1 VTTLRRPRA
10 RRARPLAG
18 APRRGMSLVEVIVA
32 FAIFAVSIVTL
43 ARYVAIFGRTVNR
56 VDVQAVASELAADRL
71 ETVKAGTNYDTLDS
85 LFAEPTPRAVPSYAN
100 YKRQTLFR
108 RVGGGAA
115 DLMDYKVVTV
125 VISSPLLRD
134 PIRRTTVVGDL

>member
-1 VTTLRRPRA
+1 
-10 RRARPLAG
+10 
-18 APRRGMSLVEVIVA
+18 MSLVEVVVA
-32 FAIFAVSIVTL
+32 FAIFGVSLVTL

-85 LFAEPTPRAVPSYAN
+85 LFAEPAPRVVPGYAN
-100 YKRQTLFR
+100 YRRQTLFR

-115 DLMDYKVVTV
+115 DLMDYKVITV
-125 VISSPLLRD
+125 IVSSPLLRE
-134 PIRRTTVVGDL
+134 PVRRTTVVGDL

>member
-1 VTTLRRPRA
+1 
-10 RRARPLAG
+10 
-18 APRRGMSLVEVIVA
+18 MSLVEVIVA
-32 FAIFAVSIVTL
+32 FTIFGVSLVTL

-56 VDVQAVASELAADRL
+56 VDVQSVASELAADRL

-85 LFAEPTPRAVPSYAN
+85 LFAEPTARVVPNYPN

-125 VISSPLLRD
+125 IVSSPLLRD